1 MTIVEWTPDL
11 NTGIPDIDEQHKQML
26 HHINDFYEAANA
38 KDKDRMSIVLFDLI
52 NSTLAHFQYEEAL
65 MEQAKYPLLE
75 PHRRVHKN
83 FIDKL
88 MNLHEKLQTMET
100 TDDIAVLLIDSLDGW
115 LFRHIRIND
124 KGYTN
129 SVNEAGVYQA
139 MHENLVADRAAQM
152 QEYGEVAEP
161 EPKPEPQPVLQT
173 AAPRPA
179 PQPQAQPGRLT
190 ESRARI
196 RLLYGPVAQLV
207 EQRTENPCVGG
218 SIPPQ
223 ATKCKRPAGSPA
235 GRFLLSLFKVAG
247 KRFENLLP
255 NQKQEQI

>member
-1 MTIVEWTPDL
+1 MAIVEWTPDL
-11 NTGIPDIDEQHKQML
+11 NTGIPDIDEQHQQML

-38 KDKDRMSIVLFDLI
+38 KDKNRMSIVLFDLI

-88 MNLHEKLQTMET
+88 MALHEKLQTMET

-129 SVNEAGVYQA
+129 SVNESGVYQA
-139 MHENLVADRAAQM
+139 MHENMVAARAAQM

-161 EPKPEPQPVLQT
+161 EPAPQPAPQP

-179 PQPQAQPGRLT
+179 PPAQP
-190 ESRARI
+190 A
-196 RLLYGPVAQLV
+196 PAQ
-207 EQRTENPCVGG
+207 P
-218 SIPPQ
+218 
-223 ATKCKRPAGSPA
+223 KPAPKPEPTAPKHSEPEDDEPRCWASGNWK
-235 GRFLLSLFKVAG
+235 F
-247 KRFENLLP
+247 
-255 NQKQEQI
+255 

>member
-11 NTGIPDIDEQHKQML
+11 DTGIPDIDEQHKQMV

-38 KDKDRMSIVLFDLI
+38 KDKERMAIVLFDLI

-88 MNLHEKLQTMET
+88 MALHEKLQTMET

-129 SVNEAGVYQA
+129 SVNESGVYQA
-139 MHENLVADRAAQM
+139 MHEESLAAAQAAQM

-161 EPKPEPQPVLQT
+161 APEPQPAPQAAASSRPAPQAQATPESAKPEPKPAVAAPKPESTPAPQPTPTPQPPAKPEPQDDEPKGW
-173 AAPRPA
+173 AS
-179 PQPQAQPGRLT
+179 G
-190 ESRARI
+190 
-196 RLLYGPVAQLV
+196 
-207 EQRTENPCVGG
+207 NW
-218 SIPPQ
+218 
-223 ATKCKRPAGSPA
+223 K
-235 GRFLLSLFKVAG
+235 F
-247 KRFENLLP
+247 
-255 NQKQEQI
+255 

>member
-129 SVNEAGVYQA
+129 SVNESGVYQA
-139 MHENLVADRAAQM
+139 MHENLVAARAAQM

-161 EPKPEPQPVLQT
+161 EPEPQPAPQPAPQ

-179 PQPQAQPGRLT
+179 PQPQAQPQPQPCPAPAQPKS
-190 ESRARI
+190 EPKPA
-196 RLLYGPVAQLV
+196 PVPPKAEPAQ
-207 EQRTENPCVGG
+207 PK
-218 SIPPQ
+218 PQ
-223 ATKCKRPAGSPA
+223 PKEPEDDEPRGWASGNWK
-235 GRFLLSLFKVAG
+235 F
-247 KRFENLLP
+247 
-255 NQKQEQI
+255 

>member
-11 NTGIPDIDEQHKQML
+11 DTGIPDIDEQHKQMV

-38 KDKDRMSIVLFDLI
+38 KDKERMAIVLFDLI

-88 MNLHEKLQTMET
+88 MALHEKLQTMET

-129 SVNEAGVYQA
+129 SVNESGVYQA
-139 MHENLVADRAAQM
+139 MHEESLAAAQAAQM

-161 EPKPEPQPVLQT
+161 APERQPAPQAAASSRPAPQAQAAPESAKPEPKPAVAAPKPESTPAPQPTPTPQPPAKPEPQDDEPKGW
-173 AAPRPA
+173 AS
-179 PQPQAQPGRLT
+179 G
-190 ESRARI
+190 
-196 RLLYGPVAQLV
+196 
-207 EQRTENPCVGG
+207 NW
-218 SIPPQ
+218 
-223 ATKCKRPAGSPA
+223 K
-235 GRFLLSLFKVAG
+235 F
-247 KRFENLLP
+247 
-255 NQKQEQI
+255 

>member
-1 MTIVEWTPDL
+1 MAIVEWTPDL
-11 NTGIPDIDEQHKQML
+11 NTGIPDIDEQHQQML

-38 KDKDRMSIVLFDLI
+38 KDKNRMSIVLFDLI

-88 MNLHEKLQTMET
+88 MALHEKLQTMET

-129 SVNEAGVYQA
+129 SVNESGVYQA
-139 MHENLVADRAAQM
+139 MHENMVAARAAQM
-152 QEYGEVAEP
+152 QEYGEVIEP
-161 EPKPEPQPVLQT
+161 EPALQPT
-173 AAPRPA
+173 APRPA
-179 PQPQAQPGRLT
+179 PQAQPKPAPKPEPKPAPAVPPKPEPKT
-190 ESRARI
+190 EPTAPKHNEPEDDEPRGWAS
-196 RLLYGPVAQLV
+196 G
-207 EQRTENPCVGG
+207 NW
-218 SIPPQ
+218 
-223 ATKCKRPAGSPA
+223 K
-235 GRFLLSLFKVAG
+235 F
-247 KRFENLLP
+247 
-255 NQKQEQI
+255 

>member
-11 NTGIPDIDEQHKQML
+11 DTGIPDIDEQHKQMV

-179 PQPQAQPGRLT
+179 PQPQAQPQIQ
-190 ESRARI
+190 SQPKPHPA
-196 RLLYGPVAQLV
+196 PAQP
-207 EQRTENPCVGG
+207 EPKPEPK
-218 SIPPQ
+218 PQ
-223 ATKCKRPAGSPA
+223 TKEPEDDEPRGWASGNWK
-235 GRFLLSLFKVAG
+235 F
-247 KRFENLLP
+247 
-255 NQKQEQI
+255 

>member
-11 NTGIPDIDEQHKQML
+11 DTGIPDIDEQHKQMV

-38 KDKDRMSIVLFDLI
+38 KDKERMAIVLFDLI

-88 MNLHEKLQTMET
+88 MALHEKLQTMET

-129 SVNEAGVYQA
+129 SVNESGVYQA
-139 MHENLVADRAAQM
+139 MHEESLAAAQAAQM

-161 EPKPEPQPVLQT
+161 APEPQPAPQAAASSRPAPQAQAAPESAKPEPKPAVAAPKPESTPASQPTPTPQPPAKPEPQDDEPKGW
-173 AAPRPA
+173 AS
-179 PQPQAQPGRLT
+179 G
-190 ESRARI
+190 
-196 RLLYGPVAQLV
+196 
-207 EQRTENPCVGG
+207 NW
-218 SIPPQ
+218 
-223 ATKCKRPAGSPA
+223 K
-235 GRFLLSLFKVAG
+235 F
-247 KRFENLLP
+247 
-255 NQKQEQI
+255 

>member
-88 MNLHEKLQTMET
+88 MALHEKLQTMET

-129 SVNEAGVYQA
+129 SVNESGVYQA
-139 MHENLVADRAAQM
+139 MHEESLAAAQAAQM

-161 EPKPEPQPVLQT
+161 EPAPQAAAPSRPAPQAQAAPEPAKPEPKPAAVASKPESTPAPQPKPAHQPAAKPEPQDDEPKGW
-173 AAPRPA
+173 AS
-179 PQPQAQPGRLT
+179 G
-190 ESRARI
+190 
-196 RLLYGPVAQLV
+196 
-207 EQRTENPCVGG
+207 NW
-218 SIPPQ
+218 
-223 ATKCKRPAGSPA
+223 K
-235 GRFLLSLFKVAG
+235 F
-247 KRFENLLP
+247 
-255 NQKQEQI
+255 

>member
-11 NTGIPDIDEQHKQML
+11 DTGIPDIDEQHKQMV

-38 KDKDRMSIVLFDLI
+38 KDKERMAIVLFDLI

-88 MNLHEKLQTMET
+88 MALHEKLQTMET

-129 SVNEAGVYQA
+129 SVN
-139 MHENLVADRAAQM
+139 
-152 QEYGEVAEP
+152 
-161 EPKPEPQPVLQT
+161 
-173 AAPRPA
+173 
-179 PQPQAQPGRLT
+179 
-190 ESRARI
+190 
-196 RLLYGPVAQLV
+196 
-207 EQRTENPCVGG
+207 
-218 SIPPQ
+218 
-223 ATKCKRPAGSPA
+223 
-235 GRFLLSLFKVAG
+235 
-247 KRFENLLP
+247 
-255 NQKQEQI
+255 

>member
-1 MTIVEWTPDL
+1 MAIVEWTPDL
-11 NTGIPDIDEQHKQML
+11 NTGIPDIDEQHQQML

-38 KDKDRMSIVLFDLI
+38 KDKNRMSIVLFDLI

-88 MNLHEKLQTMET
+88 MALHEKLQTMET

-129 SVNEAGVYQA
+129 SVNESGVYQA
-139 MHENLVADRAAQM
+139 MHENMVAARAAQM

-161 EPKPEPQPVLQT
+161 EPAPQPAV
-173 AAPRPA
+173 PRPA
-179 PQPQAQPGRLT
+179 PQAQPAPAQPKPAPQPEPKPAPAVPPKPEPKT
-190 ESRARI
+190 EPTAPKHNEPEDDEPRGWAS
-196 RLLYGPVAQLV
+196 G
-207 EQRTENPCVGG
+207 NW
-218 SIPPQ
+218 
-223 ATKCKRPAGSPA
+223 K
-235 GRFLLSLFKVAG
+235 F
-247 KRFENLLP
+247 
-255 NQKQEQI
+255 

>member
-11 NTGIPDIDEQHKQML
+11 NTGIPDIDEQQKQML

-38 KDKDRMSIVLFDLI
+38 KDKERMAIVLFDLI

-88 MNLHEKLQTMET
+88 MALHEKLQTMET

-129 SVNEAGVYQA
+129 SVNESGVYQA
-139 MHENLVADRAAQM
+139 MHEESLAAAQAAQM

-161 EPKPEPQPVLQT
+161 EPAPQAAAPSRPAPQAQAAPEPAKPEPKPAAVASKPESTPAPQPKPAHQPAAKPEPQDDEPKGW
-173 AAPRPA
+173 AS
-179 PQPQAQPGRLT
+179 G
-190 ESRARI
+190 
-196 RLLYGPVAQLV
+196 
-207 EQRTENPCVGG
+207 NW
-218 SIPPQ
+218 
-223 ATKCKRPAGSPA
+223 K
-235 GRFLLSLFKVAG
+235 F
-247 KRFENLLP
+247 
-255 NQKQEQI
+255 

>member
-1 MTIVEWTPDL
+1 MAIVEWTPDL
-11 NTGIPDIDEQHKQML
+11 NTGIPDIDEQHQQML

-38 KDKDRMSIVLFDLI
+38 KDKNRMSIVLFDLI

-88 MNLHEKLQTMET
+88 MALHEKLQTMET

-129 SVNEAGVYQA
+129 SVNESGVYQA
-139 MHENLVADRAAQM
+139 MHENMVAARAAQM

-161 EPKPEPQPVLQT
+161 EPAPQPAV
-173 AAPRPA
+173 PRPA
-179 PQPQAQPGRLT
+179 PQAQP
-190 ESRARI
+190 A
-196 RLLYGPVAQLV
+196 PAQPKPAPQPEPKPAPAV
-207 EQRTENPCVGG
+207 
-218 SIPPQ
+218 PP
-223 ATKCKRPAGSPA
+223 KPEPKPEPAAPKHNEPEDDEPRGWAS
-235 GRFLLSLFKVAG
+235 GNWKF
-247 KRFENLLP
+247 
-255 NQKQEQI
+255 